1 VKEKLSRAK
10 KSCGVKVKVKVF
22 TVHAMKAYRV
32 SRGITPHILNPG
44 IRWR

>member
-1 VKEKLSRAK
+1 M
-10 KSCGVKVKVKVF
+10 KSCEVKVKVKVKIF

-32 SRGITPHILNPG
+32 SRGISPHILNSG